1 MTTAAHF
8 SAPQEHALEKVTQL
22 ARWSSHVSMFRA
34 ETRQSAPVLIRRLD
48 NIDNNSETE
57 QRSRVLHPPLLSQWS
72 DSLHSYH
79 QYADQPLLLD
89 FYGLC
94 AANAQLQQKLALM
107 LALCRLLERA
117 QQQQLIF
124 GCMPALAIFGDA
136 KAQHLYFFERGHYS
150 QLHHVNM
157 VGQAINT
164 DLQSLQFMAPE
175 ASGRIHTPLDQ
186 RTDLYCLG
194 LLFYTL
200 FAAHPPFSANDALS
214 LIHAQVAM
222 PAPFLL
228 DVAPQTPPIIANM
241 VQQLLAK
248 SPEQRY
254 QSLAGLIHDIQR
266 CLQHLQL
273 QGHLP
278 NDLTLSLRFGRQG
291 LIFPE
296 QLFGREHELKQLG
309 HAYQT
314 AMAHGRHVVLLQGAS
329 GLGKTALV
337 EALYQQHAADDCY
350 FIQGK
355 FEQYQE
361 DTLYT
366 ALRQALTLLAE
377 QVLLTLT
384 ESQLEQLKQ
393 QLSAADALLCEL
405 VPALR
410 PLYPAILAASQDA
423 SIDARF
429 DVQLRRLLRLLSQ
442 QHPLVLFLD
451 DLQWA
456 DASSLRVLH
465 QLLTDQS
472 LESILLILAYR
483 DNEVDTE
490 HPLAHMLEQL
500 YQAQVPLQALPLA
513 PLTLAHYQALLAEVL
528 HLDIDFVAPLANV
541 LCQQTTG
548 NPLELRQTLKQ
559 WQQQRWLFTDP
570 DGGWHWQDI
579 AIHQQLQQLRSLEHL
594 KQQWQQGTDLNRRLL
609 KLLALL
615 GEHAYSDI
623 IMALLGLSYEQF
635 EQVLAPL
642 VQDGILRAFTHGRG
656 QPVHQVRFC
665 HDRLQQAAYDLVDHD
680 AWHLKIADFYIRQ
693 TTDPMSH
700 LFKFIQ
706 HLNQAGAAAVIKFG
720 ADQVFAFNQ
729 AAAKAAMHIHAWQNA
744 QQYDSYALSLAP
756 QLTQT
761 AHLVLFH
768 SRLRLATA
776 MYLTQKY
783 TDAWQQCLQ
792 LTTDAASSLA
802 QMQVV
807 RLQILILY
815 AQHDFAPAYPLASQ
829 ALHNVGIDLTQY
841 AGIAGRYLQLEPLQR
856 LTDHHAIA
864 RLIDRQEVLSEHQQ
878 LAMEILNVLLT
889 IAYMLSPEHYL
900 MVSYAM
906 LELALRHG
914 HSAAASKAYSTH
926 AMNLAGAFGDF
937 KQAMAFADLAL
948 AVNQKFAGRFAP
960 ELHFQRAAAVLHWN
974 VPLSQSIDAL
984 EQNTFQALELGNPEY
999 AVHSALFHSFYS
1011 LLAGTP
1017 LSDVAALMTRHRRL
1031 IADKNFPY
1039 NLSFIRLWQQSVLA
1053 LQDGNLTHAEL
1064 KGEAFDEA
1072 IAVDVLNQQHN
1083 VTQLFAYHFIKMMHA
1098 LLYQQDELAWQHY
1111 TAAQPLVSVAM
1122 GLYHQCEY
1130 HFYAALLCQRRRWQ
1144 LTSTT
1149 PANAASRQQ
1158 PLEHTSQDQTDPA
1171 TTPPSTEADA
1181 VAQYSS
1187 AFAQHYALLTQWAQ
1201 CNPANQAHKIA
1212 LLDAMTAAIEQ
1223 QAHAWQAF
1231 DHAISLAM
1239 QSGFVQHLALAQE
1252 QAACYWQHHKPVLAH
1267 DYRQQAVQSYGSWQA
1282 FGKIKQLQQQ
1292 LPQQQQQQSSQQLLD
1307 LASVLKAAETLSGQA
1322 DAQAFLQRMLQLM
1335 IENAGAQ
1342 HGALFLGEPPYTNA
1356 TISLPLQQSTWPEKL
1371 LQFVS
1376 RSKKTRVLSRD
1387 EPTVF
1392 LLQDPYIQQWQ
1403 PASMLCIPL
1412 LIAHQLRGLLYL
1424 EHREL
1429 IGAFPA
1435 ARLHL
1440 LQLLANQTA
1449 ILFENT
1455 KLYQQVLEA
1464 NKTLEHNVAER
1475 TAQLAQAL
1483 TKAEDATNAKSAF
1496 LARMSHEIRTPINAV
1511 IGLSRLA
1518 AKTQLDAEQRDF
1530 IAKIQESGEVLLS
1543 LINDILD
1550 FSKIEAGKLTLEQT
1564 AFSVATVLKRA
1575 INLSAL
1581 KAHAKGVE
1589 LIAQID
1595 EAMPMELIGD
1605 PLRLQQILVN
1615 LLSNAV
1621 KFTEKGF
1628 IYIKLQGEPGP
1639 DDRYI
1644 LQGSVIDTG
1653 IGMTPEQQQQL
1664 FQSFSQ
1670 GDNSITRKY
1679 GGTGLGLSICQ
1690 QLCDMMQGRIWVES
1704 EAGKG
1709 SHFHFTLTLRQQ
1721 QPQTDALEDTQH
1733 HAIDQAP
1740 TFNQPSAQQSARRQG
1755 MSTQSFAAS
1764 MATLRALV
1772 VDDIALSR
1780 HVLRTLLQSFGI
1792 SADESCD
1799 GISAIAQVSEA
1810 VSKGQPYD
1818 VVFMDWRM
1826 PGMDGIE
1833 TTRYIQQRFG
1843 SASPAILMVS
1853 AYDREAARQQ
1863 LKDVNIN
1870 RFIEKP
1876 VDPSLLFD
1884 AISHLKHDIA
1894 TERPSHHALPDWRGY
1909 RILLVEDHPI
1919 NRQVAQ
1925 GLLKDTGVQL
1935 LVAENGQQ
1943 ALDCLQ
1949 HDSVDLVLMDI
1960 QMPEMDG
1967 LTATR
1972 LLRSQLQL
1980 TALPVIAMT
1989 AHAMASDIAKS
2000 LDAGMNDHIAK
2011 PIEPEALYRTIN
2023 HWLKTKKPAEDS
2035 PKQVTEQITGHGP
2048 EHTPEL
2054 GAKPNHSLTAEQ
2066 TSEPTSSAALL
2077 DSAKAIRQLG
2087 GNQALYQQL
2096 LTDFM
2101 RELPAL
2107 MERLQL
2113 LLREHD
2119 HHTLHRELHSLKSAS
2134 AYVGAFALSQQCAQL
2149 EKNLAQG
2156 LWLIDELQ
2164 DVIPQLQQLMH
2175 HLLSLNTPEAR
2186 PHVSPDPAPSASDG
2200 RASDRAREVWQQLYP
2215 LLKESDFAAEALI
2228 HQLLQRADL
2237 STQLHQQL
2245 TELAALV
2252 DAIEFEQAAQLTW
2265 GWLQQCAP
2273 TDAAPS

>member
-1 MTTAAHF
+1 
-8 SAPQEHALEKVTQL
+8 
-22 ARWSSHVSMFRA
+22 MFRA
-34 ETRQSAPVLIRRLD
+34 ETSHNAPVLIRRLD

-200 FAAHPPFSANDALS
+200 FAGQPPFSANDALS
-214 LIHAQVAM
+214 VIHAQVAM
-222 PAPFLL
+222 PAPYLL
-228 DVAPQTPPIIANM
+228 DVAPQTPAIIATM
-241 VQQLLAK
+241 VAQLLAK

-278 NDLTLSLRFGRQG
+278 NNLTLSLRFGRQG

-309 HAYQT
+309 HAYQA

-337 EALYQQHAADDCY
+337 EALYQQHAADQSY

-384 ESQLEQLKQ
+384 ESQLEQLQQ

-410 PLYPAILAASQDA
+410 PLYPATLAEHQDP

-513 PLTLAHYQALLAEVL
+513 PLTISNYQALLAEVL
-528 HLDIDFVAPLANV
+528 HLDTDFVAPLANV
-541 LCQQTTG
+541 LCQQTAG

-594 KQQWQQGTDLNRRLL
+594 KQQWQQGTELNRRLL

-623 IMALLGLSYEQF
+623 TRALLGLSYDQF
-635 EQVLAPL
+635 EQLLAPL

-665 HDRLQQAAYDLVDHD
+665 HDRLQQAAYDLVDHEV
-680 AWHLKIADFYIRQ
+680 WHLKIADFYIRQ
-693 TTDPMSH
+693 TTDPLSH

-761 AHLVLFH
+761 AHLVMFH

-792 LTTDAASSLA
+792 LTKDAASSLA

-829 ALHNVGIDLTQY
+829 ALQNVGIDLTQY

-864 RLIDRQEVLSEHQQ
+864 RLVDRPEVLSEHQQ

-948 AVNQKFAGRFAP
+948 AVNHKFAGRFAP

-974 VPLSQSIDAL
+974 APLSQSIDAL

-1017 LSDVAALMTRHRRL
+1017 LSDVAALMTRQRRL

-1053 LQDGNLTHAEL
+1053 LQDGNLTQAEL
-1064 KGEAFDEA
+1064 KGEAFDEST
-1072 IAVDVLNQQHN
+1072 AVDALIQQQN

-1098 LLYQQDELAWQHY
+1098 LLYQQEELAWQHY
-1111 TAAQPLVSVAM
+1111 TAAQPLVAVAM

-1130 HFYAALLCQRRRWQ
+1130 HFYAALLCQRRRWHFVLDPTEQ
-1144 LTSTT
+1144 HAIS
-1149 PANAASRQQ
+1149 PNAAG
-1158 PLEHTSQDQTDPA
+1158 DDM
-1171 TTPPSTEADA
+1171 
-1181 VAQYSS
+1181 AQCTAAYQ
-1187 AFAQHYALLTQWAQ
+1187 QHYGLLIQWAQ

-1212 LLDAMTAAIEQ
+1212 LLDAMTAAIDQE
-1223 QAHAWQAF
+1223 AHAWQAF
-1231 DHAISLAM
+1231 DHAIALAM

-1252 QAACYWQHHKPVLAH
+1252 QAASYWQQHKPVLAH
-1267 DYRQQAVQSYGSWQA
+1267 DYRQQAVQSYASWQA
-1282 FGKIKQLQQQ
+1282 FGKIKQLQQL

-1342 HGALFLGEPPYTNA
+1342 HGALFLGEPPYPNA

-1564 AFSVATVLKRA
+1564 AFSVASVLKRA

-1628 IYIKLQGEPGP
+1628 IYIKLQGEKGA
-1639 DDRYI
+1639 DDSYI

-1709 SHFHFTLTLRQQ
+1709 SHFHFTLTLRQPL
-1721 QPQTDALEDTQH
+1721 PQTDALDNTQH
-1733 HAIDQAP
+1733 YAIDKAP
-1740 TFNQPSAQQSARRQG
+1740 TLPPPSPRQLALRQG
-1755 MSTQSFAAS
+1755 MSPQSSAAG

-1853 AYDREAARQQ
+1853 AYDRESARAQ

-1884 AISHLKHDIA
+1884 AISHLKQDIA
-1894 TERPSHHALPDWRGY
+1894 TERPSHHELPDWRGY

-1980 TALPVIAMT
+1980 TELPVIAMT

-2023 HWLKTKKPAEDS
+2023 HWLTTQKSADYSPEQVSEHSAEHN
-2035 PKQVTEQITGHGP
+2035 TEHSTEHSD
-2048 EHTPEL
+2048 EHTQKLEEKHSATVSAEPNSVHPTMARDSTNS
-2054 GAKPNHSLTAEQ
+2054 AKPNHNVAAEH
-2066 TSEPTSSAALL
+2066 TSEPASFGPLL

-2087 GNQALYQQL
+2087 GNQSLYQQL

-2119 HHTLHRELHSLKSAS
+2119 HPTLHRELHSLKSAS

-2149 EKNLAQG
+2149 EKSLAQG
-2156 LWLIDELQ
+2156 LWVTDQLQ
-2164 DVIPQLQQLMH
+2164 GVIPQLQQLMH
-2175 HLLSLNTPEAR
+2175 HLLSLNTPEQR
-2186 PHVSPDPAPSASDG
+2186 PQVSPYSTQSASDG
-2200 RASDRAREVWQQLYP
+2200 RMADRARDVWQQLYP

-2228 HQLLQRADL
+2228 QQLLQRVDL

-2265 GWLQQCAP
+2265 GWLQQSLP
-2273 TDAAPS
+2273 TDAALS

>member
-1 MTTAAHF
+1 LSTVAHF
-8 SAPQEHALEKVTQL
+8 AAPQHHALDKVTQL
-22 ARWSSHVSMFRA
+22 ARWSGHVTMFRA
-34 ETRQSAPVLIRRLD
+34 ETSQHAPVLIRRLD

-94 AANAQLQQKLALM
+94 AANAQLQQKLQLM

-136 KAQHLYFFERGHYS
+136 KAQQLYFFERGHYS

-164 DLQSLQFMAPE
+164 DLQSLQFIAPE

-200 FAAHPPFSANDALS
+200 FAGQPPFSANDALS

-222 PAPFLL
+222 PAPHLT
-228 DVAPQTPPIIANM
+228 DVAPQTPAIIATM
-241 VQQLLAK
+241 VAQLLAK

-254 QSLAGLIHDIQR
+254 QSLAGVIHDIQR

-296 QLFGREHELKQLG
+296 QLFGREHELKLLSQ
-309 HAYQT
+309 AYQA

-337 EALYQQHAADDCY
+337 EALYQQHAADHSY

-384 ESQLEQLKQ
+384 ETQLEELKQ
-393 QLSAADALLCEL
+393 QLSAADALLPDL

-410 PLYPAILAASQDA
+410 PLYPATLNDHQDA

-500 YQAQVPLQALPLA
+500 YQAQVPLQAIPLA
-513 PLTLAHYQALLAEVL
+513 PLTISNYQALLAEVL
-528 HLDIDFVAPLANV
+528 HLDADFVAPLAQV
-541 LCQQTTG
+541 LCEQTTG

-594 KQQWQQGTDLNRRLL
+594 KQQWQQGSDTNRRLL

-623 IMALLGLSYEQF
+623 IMALLGLRYDQF
-635 EQVLAPL
+635 EQLLAPL

-665 HDRLQQAAYDLVDHD
+665 HDRLQQAAYDLVDHEV
-680 AWHLKIADFYIRQ
+680 WHLKIADFYIRQ

-720 ADQVFAFNQ
+720 ADQVFAYNQ

-761 AHLVLFH
+761 AHLVMFH

-783 TDAWQQCLQ
+783 ADAWQQCLQ

-829 ALHNVGIDLTQY
+829 ALQTLGIDLTQY
-841 AGIAGRYLQLEPLQR
+841 SGIAGRYLQLEPLQR

-864 RLIDRQEVLSEHQQ
+864 RLIDRQEVLSEHHQ

-948 AVNQKFAGRFAP
+948 AVNHKFAGRFAP

-1017 LSDVAALMTRHRRL
+1017 LSEVSALMTRQRRL

-1053 LQDGNLTHAEL
+1053 LQDGSLTQAEL
-1064 KGEAFDEA
+1064 KGEAFDENV
-1072 IAVDVLNQQHN
+1072 AVDALIQQQN

-1098 LLYQQDELAWQHY
+1098 ILYQQDELAWQHY
-1111 TAAQPLVSVAM
+1111 TAAQPLVAVAM

-1130 HFYAALLCQRRRWQ
+1130 HFYAALLCQRRRWHSSAAAEQ
-1144 LTSTT
+1144 RAT
-1149 PANAASRQQ
+1149 PSN
-1158 PLEHTSQDQTDPA
+1158 
-1171 TTPPSTEADA
+1171 DA
-1181 VAQYSS
+1181 VDDVAQCTAAYQ
-1187 AFAQHYALLTQWAQ
+1187 QHYGQLLQWAQ
-1201 CNPANQAHKIA
+1201 CNPANQVHKIA
-1212 LLDAMTAAIEQ
+1212 LLDAMTAAIERE
-1223 QAHAWQAF
+1223 AHAWQAF
-1231 DHAISLAM
+1231 DHAIALAM

-1252 QAACYWQHHKPVLAH
+1252 QAAYYWQQHKPVLAH

-1356 TISLPLQQSTWPEKL
+1356 TISLPQRQSVWPEKL

-1464 NKTLEHNVAER
+1464 NKTLEHHVAER

-1564 AFSVATVLKRA
+1564 AFSVAAVLKRA

-1581 KAHAKGVE
+1581 KAHSKGVE

-1595 EAMPMELIGD
+1595 DAMPMELIGD

-1628 IYIKLQGEPGP
+1628 IYIKLQGEQGA
-1639 DDRYI
+1639 DDSYL

-1653 IGMTPEQQQQL
+1653 VGMTPEQQQQL

-1709 SHFHFTLTLRQQ
+1709 SHFHFTLTLRQHISPPAVSEPAQ
-1721 QPQTDALEDTQH
+1721 RVP
-1733 HAIDQAP
+1733 P
-1740 TFNQPSAQQSARRQG
+1740 TVTPPSARQLARRQG
-1755 MSTQSFAAS
+1755 VLSHQPGAA
-1764 MATLRALV
+1764 MTTLRALV

-1792 SADESCD
+1792 QADESCD

-1810 VSKGQPYD
+1810 VANHQPYD

-1843 SASPAILMVS
+1843 SASPAVLMVS

-1863 LKDVNIN
+1863 LKDVNIT

-1884 AISHLKHDIA
+1884 AISQLKHDIA
-1894 TERPSHHALPDWRGY
+1894 PNVPPNDILPDWRGY
-1909 RILLVEDHPI
+1909 RVLLVEDHPI

-1972 LLRSQLQL
+1972 LLRTQLQL
-1980 TALPVIAMT
+1980 TELPVIAMT

-2011 PIEPEALYRTIN
+2011 PIEPDALYRTIN
-2023 HWLKTKKPAEDS
+2023 HWLQTKTPNQQSIPQAHVVPDGTDVGRTDNPDS
-2035 PKQVTEQITGHGP
+2035 IDQASEQ
-2048 EHTPEL
+2048 
-2054 GAKPNHSLTAEQ
+2054 ASL
-2066 TSEPTSSAALL
+2066 PLLL
-2077 DSAKAIRQLG
+2077 DSDKAIRQLG
-2087 GNQALYQQL
+2087 GNQPLYQQL

-2101 RELPAL
+2101 RELPML
-2107 MERLQL
+2107 MDKLQL
-2113 LLREHD
+2113 LVRERD
-2119 HHTLHRELHSLKSAS
+2119 QSTLHRELHSLKSAS
-2134 AYVGAFALSQQCAQL
+2134 AYVGAFALSQQCAHL
-2149 EKNLAQG
+2149 EKSLEQG
-2156 LWLIDELQ
+2156 LWLADELQ
-2164 DVIPQLQQLMH
+2164 AVIPQLQRLMH
-2175 HLLSLNTPEAR
+2175 HLLGQNKPTQEQPLSQALSD
-2186 PHVSPDPAPSASDG
+2186 SPPADI
-2200 RASDRAREVWQQLYP
+2200 AREVWQQLYP
-2215 LLKESDFAAEALI
+2215 LLKESDFAAEVLI
-2228 HQLLQRADL
+2228 QQLLQRVDL

-2245 TELAALV
+2245 TELASLV
-2252 DAIEFEQAAQLTW
+2252 DAIEFEQAAQQTW
-2265 GWLQQCAP
+2265 LWLQQCLPA
-2273 TDAAPS
+2273 DATKSEGMMRGQQ